1 MARRDGVESKYH
13 LTTGSKHNLSAMES
27 KTTQLLYETFVNFRG
42 LVCGTNVKYRSLG
55 GTRVKFRFLAYLVN
69 SGRPA
74 WSMVQ
79 IREKLPMATAQ
90 ATCGSAGE

>member
-1 MARRDGVESKYH
+1 MVYC
-13 LTTGSKHNLSAMES
+13 TTV
-27 KTTQLLYETFVNFRG
+27 YTFVRVLRFP
-42 LVCGTNVKYRSLG
+42 CGTNVTFRVLG

-90 ATCGSAGE
+90 ATRVSAGELG